1 MHNTGPA
8 IPEEAQAAFDKAN
21 ADQTDRALRPEAL
34 LATQVVS
41 GTNYMFLCS
50 GMAGKEDPGRYQQV
64 VIVYADLEGNAQ
76 IANVCTLDPAVL

>member
-1 MHNTGPA
+1 M
-8 IPEEAQAAFDKAN
+8 
-21 ADQTDRALRPEAL
+21 EAL

-50 GMAGKEDPGRYQQV
+50 GDNGGEFPGRYQQV

-76 IANVCTLDPAVL
+76 VTNICTLDSSVL